1 MVALK
6 APRSFGMP
14 IPTAV
19 FYRSMKTVPRPEWN
33 VKTLLRMGGNEMG
46 GNYGKRMKR
55 LVRGGWVGYGN
66 RLFI

>member
-33 VKTLLRMGGNEMG
+33 VKTLLQMGEKAENCE
-46 GNYGKRMKR
+46 KRTR
-55 LVRGGWVGYGN
+55 GLVRGGWVGYGK
-66 RLFI
+66 RSFF